1 MAKEQNTTTEP
12 VELTQKID
20 FTEWLKKQEAT
31 FRSKVYKEHKKSK
44 PVK

>member
-1 MAKEQNTTTEP
+1 MVKKQNTTKEP
-12 VELTQKID
+12 VGLTQKID

-31 FRSKVYKEHKKSK
+31 FRSKVYKEYKKSK

>member
-1 MAKEQNTTTEP
+1 MAKKQNTAKET

-20 FTEWLKKQEAT
+20 FTEWLKKQEPT
-31 FRSKVYKEHKKSK
+31 FRNKVYKEHKKSK

>member
-1 MAKEQNTTTEP
+1 MAKKQNTTKEP

-20 FTEWLKKQEAT
+20 FTEWLKKQEAA